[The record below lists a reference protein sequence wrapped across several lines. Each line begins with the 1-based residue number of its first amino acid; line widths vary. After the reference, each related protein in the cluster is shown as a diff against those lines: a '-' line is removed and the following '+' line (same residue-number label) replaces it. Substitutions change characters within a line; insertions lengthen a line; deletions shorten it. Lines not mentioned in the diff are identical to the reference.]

1 MEGIEGRAAIVTG
14 ASRGIGREIAVQL
27 AGEGARVC
35 VGYVRNRDEAEETV
49 RRVTAA
55 GGTAFAVGAD
65 LSDPLSVKRL
75 VSDAEA
81 SFGTV
86 DILVNNAGVVH
97 KDALERIA
105 EADWDRVININLK
118 SAFLLT
124 QACLPGM
131 RRNKWGRII
140 FISSVAAQT
149 GGVTGPVYCASKAGM
164 LGLMRSYAALLVKEG
179 ITANAV
185 APALIDL
192 TVDSS
197 KIPLGRFGT
206 VSEVAQVVV
215 TLAKNGY
222 VTGQTFNVN
231 GGWYFS

>member
-1 MEGIEGRAAIVTG
+1 
-14 ASRGIGREIAVQL
+14 
-27 AGEGARVC
+27 
-35 VGYVRNRDEAEETV
+35 
-49 RRVTAA
+49 
-55 GGTAFAVGAD
+55 
-65 LSDPLSVKRL
+65 
-75 VSDAEA
+75 
-81 SFGTV
+81 
-86 DILVNNAGVVH
+86 
-97 KDALERIA
+97 
-105 EADWDRVININLK
+105 
-118 SAFLLT
+118 
-124 QACLPGM
+124 
-131 RRNKWGRII
+131 
-140 FISSVAAQT
+140 
-149 GGVTGPVYCASKAGM
+149 M

-185 APALIDL
+185 APALIDTDMIRKDL